1 MPAWL
6 PLALVVPL
14 LMLSVYLQYT
24 HTLREVD
31 GALHVGQTTYGDLC
45 LHLGIA
51 TGLQGSA
58 YPPDYTLIPDVLL
71 GYPFLMDALSA
82 SMISLRTGLAA
93 SFVIPGSLMMGL
105 VFLGFVILA
114 WELTHSRA
122 AVVVSYLLMFLN
134 GGLGFFYVLDGVWQD
149 PTLFQNVFTG
159 YYAAPAN
166 MVENN
171 IRWVNVICDMM
182 IPQRTLLAG
191 WTMVVPALYLLSLA
205 LREGNRRLYICL
217 LYTSFNQVLRAAH
230 RLQLT
235 PAGKIGIQRHQV
247 DGAAG
252 FRQRAHGGKDLAVG
266 GVVKIVV
273 CQRFHGQQRRFIRAQ
288 HRPQHRPFGFG
299 MVGRGARLMGKLLHA
314 TYSRPSH

>member
-1 MPAWL
+1 M
-6 PLALVVPL
+6 
-14 LMLSVYLQYT
+14 
-24 HTLREVD
+24 
-31 GALHVGQTTYGDLC
+31 
-45 LHLGIA
+45 
-51 TGLQGSA
+51 
-58 YPPDYTLIPDVLL
+58 L

-82 SMISLRTGLAA
+82 SMISLGTGLAA

-105 VFLGFVILA
+105 VFLGFVLLA

-149 PTLFQNVFTG
+149 PTLIQNVFTG

-205 LREGNRRLYICL
+205 LREGNRRLYIIL
-217 LYTSFNQVLRAAH
+217 GVLAGAMPMIHTHSFFALALIFGGLSFVDAA
-230 RLQLT
+230 
-235 PAGKIGIQRHQV
+235 
-247 DGAAG
+247 
-252 FRQRAHGGKDLAVG
+252 
-266 GVVKIVV
+266 
-273 CQRFHGQQRRFIRAQ
+273 
-288 HRPQHRPFGFG
+288 
-299 MVGRGARLMGKLLHA
+299 AR
-314 TYSRPSH
+314 